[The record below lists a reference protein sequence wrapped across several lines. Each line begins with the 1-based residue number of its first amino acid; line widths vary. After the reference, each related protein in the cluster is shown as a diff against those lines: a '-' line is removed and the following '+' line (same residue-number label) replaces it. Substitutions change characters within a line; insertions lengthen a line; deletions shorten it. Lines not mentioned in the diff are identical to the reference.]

1 MNPVLAFV
9 VVMLVWTVSDFIAK
23 KTKSLLS
30 SLFVASIIFLIGFL
44 TGIFPEDLLA
54 SSSLLAL
61 AGVVV
66 GFIIVHLGTMI
77 SLDDFKKQWRTLLV
91 GIATVIGI
99 GVTLFI
105 AGLIFGGGVRPGVYD
120 AVAAARPMD
129 FVIAGVGALSGG
141 TISVLIVQ
149 DAALDVGLTSVAV
162 FPVLIAALQGLI
174 GFPLTSIILRREATR
189 LKAEYRAGNLE
200 PTGVVDPETAAETRR
215 LTPVAEDPAT
225 TSETRQLTPA
235 AEVPA
240 TTSETRRRAALVE
253 AAATTSERRR
263 PVTALESRLP
273 AALRNTPGTLFIV
286 GVVVLLAMLINNLT
300 DGILNT
306 FVVAL
311 IFGITLRTLG
321 VVKPS
326 VLSGIDSLGLMML
339 AILILVF
346 GPLAT
351 VKPSELADLAFPL
364 LLVFVFGIA
373 GIVGFAAL
381 TGKLLGYSIAMSI
394 AIGLTALFGFPGT
407 MILSQEAAKGAG
419 ESEEEVA
426 AIEGQILPKM
436 IVAGFATVTIT
447 SVIVTSIIAGRIGG

>member
-9 VVMLVWTVSDFIAK
+9 VVMLVWTISDMVAK
-23 KTKSLLS
+23 RTKSLLS
-30 SLFVASIIFLIGFL
+30 SLFVASIIFFIGFL

-99 GVTLFI
+99 GVALWV
-105 AGLIFGGGVRPGVYD
+105 AGLIFGGGVQPGVYD
-120 AVAAARPMD
+120 AVAASRPLD
-129 FVIAGVGALSGG
+129 YVIAGIGALSGG

-149 DAALDVGLTSVAV
+149 EAALDVGLSSVAV

-174 GFPLTSIILRREATR
+174 GFPLTSIILRREAAR
-189 LKAEYRAGNLE
+189 LKAEYRAGNLQTQTVVE
-200 PTGVVDPETAAETRR
+200 DGPEDDVPTSV
-215 LTPVAEDPAT
+215 
-225 TSETRQLTPA
+225 TSQ
-235 AEVPA
+235 
-240 TTSETRRRAALVE
+240 
-253 AAATTSERRR
+253 
-263 PVTALESRLP
+263 SRLP
-273 AALRNTPGTLFIV
+273 AALQTTPGTLLVV
-286 GVVVLLAMLINNLT
+286 GVVVLISILINNVT

-311 IFGITLRTLG
+311 VFGIALRTLR
-321 VVKPS
+321 VFKPS
-326 VLSGIDSLGLMML
+326 VLSGIDAFGLMML
-339 AILILVF
+339 SIMILVF

-351 VKPSELADLAFPL
+351 VEPADVAALAFPL
-364 LLVFVFGIA
+364 LLAFLFGVAGIA
-373 GIVGFAAL
+373 LFSAI
-381 TGKLLGYSIAMSI
+381 TGKLVGYTVPMSI

-419 ESEEEVA
+419 ESPEEVA
-426 AIEGQILPKM
+426 AIEGEILPKM